1 MTFSL
6 YFFLYLF
13 KLLLIF
19 LLVFHILKISVKYVP
34 NVHERNL
41 RFHQNTLPCFLHTL
55 TEQKVV
61 SICMNVCCKFY
72 GSLKICG
79 CWFCVKTIATN
90 GNKYTNIFECHS
102 EINFLGKFYCVLF
115 VPFSRYIHCH
125 LHVKHL
131 DESIESNM
139 YFQLSKID

>member
-1 MTFSL
+1 MINTRTDSWVIDETNGRKKIFFFFILTKTIRNQILGNFCHSMWFMTFSL

-90 GNKYTNIFECHS
+90 GNKYTNIFECH
-102 EINFLGKFYCVLF
+102 
-115 VPFSRYIHCH
+115 
-125 LHVKHL
+125 
-131 DESIESNM
+131 
-139 YFQLSKID
+139 